1 MLNFLK
7 KTGCKLKK
15 SPSTNFND
23 LESEISLSI
32 SELSGFWEE
41 ISGWL
46 IHYQKT
52 NMLNNTQSIS

>member
-7 KTGCKLKK
+7 KTGYKLKK

-23 LESEISLSI
+23 LDSEISLSI
-32 SELSGFWEE
+32 SELPGFWEE

-46 IHYQKT
+46 IHYQK
-52 NMLNNTQSIS
+52 N